1 MIADFSSRNLKT
13 IISKVQTEADAIN
26 FLLTNNEGF
35 DMEEYRC
42 EIQLHFMVI
51 KECTK
56 LLEKMFTI
64 KGKKYKGV
72 YQDE

>member
-1 MIADFSSRNLKT
+1 MDEFSTRNLNT
-13 IISKVQTEADAIN
+13 IIKKIQTEIESIN
-26 FLLTNNEGF
+26 FLVSHNSGF
-35 DMEEYRC
+35 NVEEHMC

-64 KGKKYKGV
+64 KGKKV
-72 YQDE
+72 